1 MVLQERGGPENEGAG
16 LTYSWSTWEPSLFW
30 DPRRPSLCI
39 LLSLASGLKPS
50 EAIVNKTCPD
60 LRLSSGSKLFEGH
73 LAPEIREAFRVLDR
87 DGNGFISK
95 QELGMAMRSLGY
107 MPSEVELAIIMQ
119 RLDMDDPGPGTQGR
133 QERQRCLPP
142 SQLAAIRS
150 RSGPHTDRSLLGSLP
165 VCPTMR
171 AEKAIVGSAPFH
183 LLLSALWFPQHLLGP
198 LRASCIIHWGIR
210 AWYLQDQRDIFDCLL
225 CVNGFTSHTTV
236 AVWIES
242 S

>member
-1 MVLQERGGPENEGAG
+1 MPDAVMLSDSFILSIIFPINVIVTPISIFFSIIVVIITIPIIIIPISIIFTIIPIIFPITIPIIIIMANF
-16 LTYSWSTWEPSLFW
+16 TEP
-30 DPRRPSLCI
+30 
-39 LLSLASGLKPS
+39 
-50 EAIVNKTCPD
+50 KTLD
-60 LRLSSGSKLFEGH
+60 NG
-73 LAPEIREAFRVLDR
+73 EIREAFRVLDR

-119 RLDMDDPGPGTQGR
+119 RLDMDGLVRPCFIFRGISEKLEQSP
-133 QERQRCLPP
+133 RC
-142 SQLAAIRS
+142 RVE
-150 RSGPHTDRSLLGSLP
+150 SLP
-165 VCPTMR
+165 WILILISEMR
-171 AEKAIVGSAPFH
+171 AEKVIVGSAPFH